1 MADAAKYLGVAQKTL
16 AVYHRAALDILIKAA
31 NSMKMRLCHLTPRAL
46 ASWTETSFW
55 KELPSAL
62 PKTMPRLWLKLLLL
76 LKKFVIHSPRCVNRW
91 DLCVSM
97 CLWGWNRRAK
107 MCMLDLLLFTHP
119 WDF

>member
-1 MADAAKYLGVAQKTL
+1 MSSNAKGPGLLDGDFLLEGTSLGIAE
-16 AVYHRAALDILIKAA
+16 
-31 NSMKMRLCHLTPRAL
+31 N
-46 ASWTETSFW
+46 
-55 KELPSAL
+55 
-62 PKTMPRLWLKLLLL
+62 MPRLWLKLLLL

-107 MCMLDLLLFTHP
+107 MCMLDLLIFTHP